1 MIAVT
6 VKAENMKELAE
17 KVADLHQKLNY
28 TTNSTLG
35 DWTPGGG
42 LVDDSISVGA
52 ATPTVAT
59 TAVPSVE
66 PTIAPVETNTVPTA
80 EPVDVKAVPA
90 AEHVA
95 TVPTAPVKE
104 FTIEEIQVAMQPL
117 MDAGR
122 TAEIVGLMQK
132 YGVSALPE
140 LPKDQYTNLV
150 VDLRAMGARI

>member
-6 VKAENMKELAE
+6 INAENMRELAE

-28 TTNSTLG
+28 TTSGT
-35 DWTPGGG
+35 WSPGGG
-42 LVDDSISVGA
+42 LVDDSIPVGA
-52 ATPTVAT
+52 TTPAVPTAET
-59 TAVPSVE
+59 TA
-66 PTIAPVETNTVPTA
+66 ALVETTPTVPTA
-80 EPVDVKAVPA
+80 EPAEANVVPA
-90 AEHVA
+90 AEPVA

-140 LPKDQYTNLV
+140 LPKDQFANLV